1 MKKLWRQT
9 PNLLSGWRLISFPL
23 LLYFAFAEQQHAFI
37 WLLSVN
43 LVTDVLDG
51 LIARIF
57 KLQTEFGA
65 KLDSIADL
73 VTYFGAVAGMVKF
86 FPAFLAEN
94 RLELIWLLITWLL
107 PYVISLSRFRKIPHL
122 HLYSVKVAGYLQ
134 GIFVFVLF
142 NWDYHA
148 LLFWLM
154 WVISMLAFTE
164 ESVMLLRLPVLRSNA
179 KGIYWLLKEK
189 GKNA

>member
-23 LLYFAFAEQQHAFI
+23 LLYFVLAEKQNAFI
-37 WLLSVN
+37 LLLSVN

-51 LIARIF
+51 LIARLF

-73 VTYFGAVAGMVKF
+73 VTYIAAVTGMAKF
-86 FPAFLAEN
+86 FPAFLAQHK
-94 RLELIWLLITWLL
+94 LELIWLLLTWLL
-107 PYVISLSRFRKIPHL
+107 PYIIALSRFRKIPHL

-134 GIFVFVLF
+134 GIFIFVFF
-142 NWDYHA
+142 NWQVEGI
-148 LLFWLM
+148 LFWVM
-154 WVISMLAFTE
+154 WAVSMLAFTE
-164 ESVMLLRLPVLRSNA
+164 ESMMLLRLKTLRPNA
-179 KGIYWLLKEK
+179 KGIYWMMKEK
-189 GKNA
+189 GRIE